1 MHPLLPDLSALT
13 DDEVYKK
20 YEELNKRYTQAFRY
34 GPVSIIPQIQTL
46 LQDYQAE
53 INRRQ
58 QKMIQS
64 MEERA
69 NKDGKGFKNR
79 IDIS

>member
-13 DDEVYKK
+13 DDEIYKK

-34 GPVSIIPQIQTL
+34 GPVALIPQIQTL
-46 LQDYQAE
+46 MQDYQSE

-58 QKMIQS
+58 QKMIQD

-69 NKDGKGFKNR
+69 NKDGKGFKSR

>member
-1 MHPLLPDLSALT
+1 MHPLLPDLSALS
-13 DDEVYKK
+13 DDELYKK
-20 YEELNKRYTQAFRY
+20 YEDLNKRFSRAYRF
-34 GPVSIIPQIQTL
+34 GPASVIPQIQML
-46 LQDYQAE
+46 MQDYQSE

-58 QKMIQS
+58 QKLLRD

-69 NKDGKGFKNR
+69 SKNGKGFKGI

>member
-1 MHPLLPDLSALT
+1 MLT
-13 DDEVYKK
+13 
-20 YEELNKRYTQAFRY
+20 
-34 GPVSIIPQIQTL
+34 
-46 LQDYQAE
+46 QDYQAE

-58 QKMIQS
+58 QKMIKD

-69 NKDGKGFKNR
+69 NKDGKGFKSI